1 MRLRPTIRKCCKI
14 SDMRNLLQS
23 IRGSRDSH
31 RAEPPSL
38 IIIGLG
44 NPGPEYAGTRHNAGF
59 WCIDALA
66 KKHDIT
72 LERRHRSAIIGEG
85 DIESSRVVLV
95 KPRTFVN
102 RSGAAVSYLRAR
114 YAVPSESL
122 LIVCDDINL
131 QPGKLRLRSR
141 GSAGG
146 HNGIKSVIEAAG
158 SQEFPRLRIGVGR
171 PPEGT
176 GQIEHVI
183 GPMDPEDRKVV
194 DEAVERA
201 ADAVACL
208 LSEGIDETMS
218 RFN

>member
-1 MRLRPTIRKCCKI
+1 MLSLFQSLRSQKDKQHT
-14 SDMRNLLQS
+14 D
-23 IRGSRDSH
+23 
-31 RAEPPSL
+31 PPSL
-38 IIIGLG
+38 VIVGLG

-66 KKHDIT
+66 NKHSIT
-72 LERRHRSAIIGEG
+72 LERRNRSAIIGEG
-85 DIESSRVVLV
+85 EIKDLRVVLV

-102 RSGAAVSYLRAR
+102 RSGAAIGYLKAR
-114 YAVPSESL
+114 YAAPIDRL

-131 QPGKLRLRSR
+131 PPGKLRLRRR

-146 HNGIKSVIEAAG
+146 HNGIKSVIEAAA

-171 PPEGT
+171 PQEGT

-183 GPMDPEDRKVV
+183 GPMDSQEREVV

-201 ADAVACL
+201 AEAIECL
-208 LSEGIDETMS
+208 LTEGIDEAMS

>member
-1 MRLRPTIRKCCKI
+1 ML
-14 SDMRNLLQS
+14 SLLQS
-23 IRGSRDSH
+23 LRSPKDKQQVN
-31 RAEPPSL
+31 PPSL
-38 IIIGLG
+38 VIVGLG

-66 KKHDIT
+66 KKHGIT
-72 LERRHRSAIIGEG
+72 LERRNRSAIVGEG
-85 DIESSRVVLV
+85 EIEDHRVVLV

-102 RSGAAVSYLRAR
+102 RSGAAIKYLTAR
-114 YAVPSESL
+114 YAAPIEKV

-131 QPGKLRLRSR
+131 PPGKLRMRR
-141 GSAGG
+141 KGSAGG

-158 SQEFPRLRIGVGR
+158 SQGFPRLRIGVGR

-183 GPMDPEDRKVV
+183 GPMESRDREIV

-201 ADAVACL
+201 AAAIECL
-208 LSEGIDETMS
+208 LTVGIDEAMS

>member
-1 MRLRPTIRKCCKI
+1 ML
-14 SDMRNLLQS
+14 SLLQS
-23 IRGSRDSH
+23 LRSPKYKQQ
-31 RAEPPSL
+31 ANPPSL
-38 IIIGLG
+38 VIVGLG

-66 KKHDIT
+66 KKHGIT
-72 LERRHRSAIIGEG
+72 LERRNRSAIVGEG
-85 DIESSRVVLV
+85 EIEDHRVILV

-102 RSGAAVSYLRAR
+102 RSGAAINYLTAR
-114 YAVPSESL
+114 YAAPIDKL

-131 QPGKLRLRSR
+131 PPGKLRMRR
-141 GSAGG
+141 KGSAGG

-158 SQEFPRLRIGVGR
+158 SQGFPRLRIGVGR
-171 PPEGT
+171 PPVGT

-183 GPMDPEDRKVV
+183 GPMDPQDREVV

-201 ADAVACL
+201 AAAIECL
-208 LSEGIDETMS
+208 LTEGIDEAMS

>member
-1 MRLRPTIRKCCKI
+1 MLNLFQSLRREPAPR
-14 SDMRNLLQS
+14 R
-23 IRGSRDSH
+23 
-31 RAEPPSL
+31 EPPAL
-38 IIIGLG
+38 VIVGLG

-66 KKHDIT
+66 KKHDIA
-72 LERRHRSAIIGEG
+72 LERKNRSAIVGEG
-85 DIESSRVVLV
+85 EIQDRRVVLV

-102 RSGAAVSYLRAR
+102 RSGAAVKYLRAR
-114 YAVPSESL
+114 FATPMTGL

-131 QPGKLRLRSR
+131 PPGKLRLRR
-141 GSAGG
+141 KGSAGG
-146 HNGIKSVIEAAG
+146 HNGIRSVIEAAG
-158 SQEFPRLRIGVGR
+158 SQDFPRLRIGVGR

-183 GPMDPEDRKVV
+183 GPMNAEDRETV

-201 ADAVACL
+201 AEAIVCL
-208 LSEGIDETMS
+208 LTEGIDEAMS

>member
-1 MRLRPTIRKCCKI
+1 MLTLFQSFRRARVNPDRP
-14 SDMRNLLQS
+14 S
-23 IRGSRDSH
+23 
-31 RAEPPSL
+31 APPSL
-38 IIIGLG
+38 VIVGLG

-66 KKHDIT
+66 DKHGIT
-72 LERRHRSAIIGEG
+72 LERRNRSAVIGEG
-85 DIESSRVVLV
+85 EIEGRRVALV
-95 KPRTFVN
+95 KPRTYVN
-102 RSGAAVSYLRAR
+102 RSGATISYLKAR
-114 YAVPSESL
+114 YSMPIDRL
-122 LIVCDDINL
+122 LIVYDDINL
-131 QPGKLRLRSR
+131 APGKLRLRRR

-158 SQEFPRLRIGVGR
+158 SQDFPRLRIGVGR

-176 GQIEHVI
+176 GQVEHVI
-183 GPMDPEDRKVV
+183 GPMDPEEREVV

-218 RFN
+218 RYN

>member
-1 MRLRPTIRKCCKI
+1 
-14 SDMRNLLQS
+14 MRNLLQS
-23 IRGSRDSH
+23 LLNDNRRQ
-31 RAEPPSL
+31 RREPPAL
-38 IIIGLG
+38 VIVGLG

-59 WCIDALA
+59 WCIDTLA
-66 KKHDIT
+66 SRHDIS
-72 LERRHRSAIIGEG
+72 LERKHRSAVIGEG
-85 DIESSRVVLV
+85 QIETYSVVLV

-102 RSGAAVSYLRAR
+102 RSGTTISYLKAR
-114 YAVPSESL
+114 YAVSTDRL

-131 QPGKLRLRSR
+131 SPGKLRLRR
-141 GSAGG
+141 KGSAGG

-183 GPMDPEDRKVV
+183 GPMDPEDHQVV

-208 LSEGIDETMS
+208 LSEGIDDAMS